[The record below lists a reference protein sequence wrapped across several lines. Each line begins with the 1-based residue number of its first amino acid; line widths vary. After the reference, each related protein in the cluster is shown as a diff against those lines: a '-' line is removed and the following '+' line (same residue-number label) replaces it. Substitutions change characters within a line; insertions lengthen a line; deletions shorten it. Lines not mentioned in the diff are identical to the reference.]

1 MLRLVAISTSR
12 PVSLRC
18 TIISRCTIAYI
29 QAFKFKVCKPRIE
42 VRCASQSHI
51 YTYTKLVDAF
61 VPFRAATCALYY
73 IICCDLSQFTASA
86 RYIHFWMWASAGTR
100 PMLHVSAGRQSH
112 TYMRTLLISNAFD
125 LTQQQHNDFIYQC
138 GFASMSVHATD
149 LWFSRFAI
157 QIVKPTFPCCFLDVV
172 MIKFCVYT

>member
-1 MLRLVAISTSR
+1 MTFSSIHTAQKKVPQRFLSNNPSNIGIVSKSGKHYTLRQWMLRLVTISTSR

-73 IICCDLSQFTASA
+73 IICCGLSQFTASA
-86 RYIHFWMWASAGTR
+86 RYIHF
-100 PMLHVSAGRQSH
+100 
-112 TYMRTLLISNAFD
+112 
-125 LTQQQHNDFIYQC
+125 
-138 GFASMSVHATD
+138 
-149 LWFSRFAI
+149 
-157 QIVKPTFPCCFLDVV
+157 
-172 MIKFCVYT
+172 